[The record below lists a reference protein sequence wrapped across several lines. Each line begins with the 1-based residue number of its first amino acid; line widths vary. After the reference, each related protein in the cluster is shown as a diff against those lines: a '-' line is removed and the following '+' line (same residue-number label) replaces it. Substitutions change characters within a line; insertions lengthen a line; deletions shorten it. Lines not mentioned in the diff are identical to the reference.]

1 MESLLTLYQQRVEK
15 VMATA
20 IAEQPVTD
28 PELLAAMQYS
38 LLSGGKRIRPFLVYA
53 VGEMLGACRHDLDA
67 PAAAIECLHTYSL
80 IHDDLPAMDDD
91 DLRRGRPTCHKA
103 FNEATAILAGDALQA
118 LSFEL
123 LSSHSYQQ
131 VEFPQRLQMVQ
142 QLARHSGYSGMC
154 GGQAI
159 DLAHTNKQ
167 MTVEALEAM
176 HQLKTGALIECAVQ
190 LAWLA
195 SPANIEAERIALV
208 QYARALGL
216 AFQVQDDILD
226 IEGDTATLGKPQG
239 SDQQANKATYPSLL
253 GLPAAKAKAQQLFA
267 EAKQA
272 LSVLPYDTQPL
283 SAFAHY
289 VIARSF

>member
-1 MESLLTLYQQRVEK
+1 MESLLAFYQQRVEQA
-15 VMATA
+15 MTTA
-20 IAEQPVTD
+20 LQAQQVND
-28 PELLAAMQYS
+28 PQLHAAMGYS
-38 LLSGGKRIRPFLVYA
+38 LLSGGKRVRPFLVYC
-53 VGEMLGACRHDLDA
+53 VGQMLGAKIEDLDA

-80 IHDDLPAMDDD
+80 IHDDLPAMDND

-118 LSFEL
+118 FAFEL
-123 LSSHSYQQ
+123 LSSHDYQQ
-131 VEFPQRLQMVQ
+131 VEYKNRLQMVQ
-142 QLARHSGYSGMC
+142 QLALQAGYSGMC

-195 SPANIEAERIALV
+195 SPATNDNERSSLV
-208 QYARALGL
+208 RYARALGL

-253 GLPAAKAKAQQLFA
+253 GLPAAKTKAQQLFA
-267 EAKQA
+267 EANEA
-272 LSVLPYDTQPL
+272 LTMLPYDTQPL
-283 SAFAHY
+283 RAFAHY

>member
-1 MESLLTLYQQRVEK
+1 MESSLALYQQRVEQ
-15 VMATA
+15 VMAA
-20 IAEQPVTD
+20 ALAKLQVTD
-28 PELLAAMQYS
+28 AELLAAMQYS

-53 VGEMLGACRHDLDA
+53 VGEMLGASLHDLDA

-123 LSSHSYQQ
+123 LSQHPYQR
-131 VEFPQRLQMVQ
+131 VDFPQRLQMVQ

-167 MTVEALEAM
+167 MSVEALEAM

-190 LAWLA
+190 MAWLA
-195 SPANIEAERIALV
+195 SPAKAPAELMALV
-208 QYARALGL
+208 KYARALGL

-253 GLPAAKAKAQQLFA
+253 GLSAAKAKAQQLFA
-267 EAKQA
+267 EANQA
-272 LSVLPYDTQPL
+272 LSVLPYNTQPL

>member
-1 MESLLTLYQQRVEK
+1 MQNSLALYQQRVEQ
-15 VMATA
+15 VMSAA
-20 IAEQPVTD
+20 LAAQPITD

-38 LLSGGKRIRPFLVYA
+38 LLSGGKRVRPFLVYA
-53 VGEMLGACRHDLDA
+53 VGQMLGANLHDLDA

-123 LSSHSYQQ
+123 LSSHHYQQ
-131 VEFPQRLQMVQ
+131 VAVPKRLQMVQ
-142 QLARHSGYSGMC
+142 QLAKQAGYSGMC

-190 LAWLA
+190 MAWLA
-195 SPANIEAERIALV
+195 SPATAPAELAALV
-208 QYARALGL
+208 RYARALGL

-239 SDQQANKATYPSLL
+239 SDLEANKATYPSLL

-267 EAKQA
+267 EANDA